1 FVTFALLLFVFVVTA
16 DTARA
21 QVTLDSSAS
30 GGSACCFNGSG
41 NVNAGSVHT
50 VGNGSNRLLIA
61 GISII
66 GAAGNTP
73 PTPSSA
79 TWTVSSVTQNMSYVG
94 GVVAGNTRVDL
105 FALVNPNSGSN

>member
-1 FVTFALLLFVFVVTA
+1 MKMLSGQDRICKNSLFQIAEVAQMLEKSNLSRWHFDVGLIVTFALLLFVFVVTA

-61 GISII
+61 GI
-66 GAAGNTP
+66 
-73 PTPSSA
+73 
-79 TWTVSSVTQNMSYVG
+79 
-94 GVVAGNTRVDL
+94 
-105 FALVNPNSGSN
+105 